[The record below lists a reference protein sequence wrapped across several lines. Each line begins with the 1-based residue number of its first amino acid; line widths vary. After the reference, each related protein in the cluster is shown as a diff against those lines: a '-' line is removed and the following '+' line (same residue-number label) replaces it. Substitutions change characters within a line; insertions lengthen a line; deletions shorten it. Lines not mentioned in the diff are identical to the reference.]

1 MSTGEHPGSALQ
13 ASGGAGSIPLQ
24 RKKRHHSNAAA
35 AIAARRAGQLGPGMP
50 IEDDGDQG
58 APFVSSSRDASE
70 VSPGDAVEFSA
81 VA

>member
-1 MSTGEHPGSALQ
+1 V
-13 ASGGAGSIPLQ
+13 PLL

-50 IEDDGDQG
+50 AEEEDDQG

-70 VSPGDAVEFSA
+70 VRII
-81 VA
+81 

>member
-1 MSTGEHPGSALQ
+1 MSTTEQQGQAGLSSQVSSGLGSV
-13 ASGGAGSIPLQ
+13 PLT

-50 IEDDGDQG
+50 AEEEDDQG

-70 VSPGDAVEFSA
+70 VRQVCEFQ
-81 VA
+81 